1 MEKDVLIIE
10 IGEVLYVCVCVCRRL
25 LGSVQGFTG

>member
-1 MEKDVLIIE
+1 MEKDILIIE
-10 IGEVLYVCVCVCRRL
+10 IGEVLCVCVCVCRRL